1 MRIFFSSPRPRRRC
15 HIPRPVTHS
24 RRPDQAGKRKKKQPP
39 RNSTGAAFT
48 YSISIFQSG
57 FAPAAKATKELNT
70 RFHRLF
76 NLLYISIVQPGQ
88 HHIYSPKNPG
98 AFPQRSRIH
107 GYKDN
112 LQHTYFRPHLSTL
125 SKIYNNGLLFSLYTY
140 LSPNAH
146 PNKSGVIFAAFIGFY
161 RDITKAI
168 CNPLRPCFITYKR
181 LHRIRGYKIAA
192 CAAVLF
198 PCIYHVLHP
207 R

>member
-1 MRIFFSSPRPRRRC
+1 MRVFFSLPRPRCRW
-15 HIPRPVTHS
+15 HIPRPRHPFT
-24 RRPDQAGKRKKKQPP
+24 PPQLGRKSAKKQPP

-70 RFHRLF
+70 RFHRL
-76 NLLYISIVQPGQ
+76 
-88 HHIYSPKNPG
+88 
-98 AFPQRSRIH
+98 
-107 GYKDN
+107 
-112 LQHTYFRPHLSTL
+112 STH
-125 SKIYNNGLLFSLYTY
+125 
-140 LSPNAH
+140 AH
-146 PNKSGVIFAAFIGFY
+146 PNKSGIVFPAFIGFY

-181 LHRIRGYKIAA
+181 LHRVGGYKIAA

-198 PCIYHVLHP
+198 PCIYHALHP